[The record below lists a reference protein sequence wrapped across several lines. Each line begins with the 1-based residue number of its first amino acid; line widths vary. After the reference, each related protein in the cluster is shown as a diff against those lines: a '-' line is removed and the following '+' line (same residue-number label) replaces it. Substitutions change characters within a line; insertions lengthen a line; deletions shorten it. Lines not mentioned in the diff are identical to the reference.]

1 MSRKTIKDPDLKG
14 LVQITIKDKRNGC
27 ESEPVNIEDLIFR
40 QDDIEFRFP
49 GYTDF
54 LGDEPYEGS
63 LPYKDFLF
71 FSDDYE
77 VTVLM
82 HDYNNVKQENI

>member
-1 MSRKTIKDPDLKG
+1 MSRRTVKDPDLKG
-14 LVQITIKDKRNGC
+14 LVQIVLKDKMNGC

-40 QDDIEFRFP
+40 QDEIEFRFP
-49 GYTDF
+49 GFIDSD
-54 LGDEPYEGS
+54 GSEPYEAS

-71 FSDDYE
+71 FSDNYE

-82 HDYNNVKQENI
+82 HDYNNGKQENI

>member
-1 MSRKTIKDPDLKG
+1 MEKIITDTDLKG
-14 LVQITIKDKRNGC
+14 LVQIKLKDKRNGC
-27 ESEPVNIEDLIFR
+27 ESEPVDIEDLIFR
-40 QDDIEFRFP
+40 QDEIEFRFP
-49 GYTDF
+49 GFIDF
-54 LGDEPYEGS
+54 DGSGPYELQ

-82 HDYNNVKQENI
+82 HDYKNVK

>member
-1 MSRKTIKDPDLKG
+1 MGKTVKDPDLKG

-40 QDDIEFRFP
+40 QRDIEFEFL
-49 GYTDF
+49 GYTDYD
-54 LGDEPYEGS
+54 GDEPYDAS
-63 LPYKDFLF
+63 LSYKDFLF

-82 HDYNNVKQENI
+82 HDYKNVKQENV

>member
-1 MSRKTIKDPDLKG
+1 MGKTIKDPDLKG
-14 LVQITIKDKRNGC
+14 LVQIVLTDKRSGC
-27 ESEPVNIEDLIFR
+27 ESEPVDIEDLIFS
-40 QDDIEFRFP
+40 QDEIEFRFP
-49 GYTDF
+49 SYVDEY
-54 LGDEPYEGS
+54 GDGPYEAQ

-82 HDYNNVKQENI
+82 HDYNNVK